1 MKRHQLLKLDVSS
14 VKLMIVYHSDLI
26 TKQNFHGILALEMEF
41 YFNHIL
47 IIENEKSLV
56 NGDWSHE
63 GKVKYGVPQGSVLL
77 GPLLF
82 VICIDDLPEDTLLNF
97 NSDFDQL

>member
-1 MKRHQLLKLDVSS
+1 
-14 VKLMIVYHSDLI
+14 MIVYHLDLI
-26 TKQNFHGILALEMEF
+26 KKQNFHGILALEMEF
-41 YFNHIL
+41 HFNYIL
-47 IIENEKSLV
+47 IIENKNSVV

-63 GKVKYGVPQGSVLL
+63 GKIKYGVPQGSVLL

-82 VICIDDLPEDTLLNF
+82 VICIDDLPGDTLLNF

>member
-1 MKRHQLLKLDVSS
+1 
-14 VKLMIVYHSDLI
+14 MIVYHSDLM
-26 TKQNFHGILALEMEF
+26 TKQNCHGILTLDMEF

-63 GKVKYGVPQGSVLL
+63 GKVKYGVPKGSVLL

-82 VICIDDLPEDTLLNF
+82 VISALIISQRIPC
-97 NSDFDQL
+97 